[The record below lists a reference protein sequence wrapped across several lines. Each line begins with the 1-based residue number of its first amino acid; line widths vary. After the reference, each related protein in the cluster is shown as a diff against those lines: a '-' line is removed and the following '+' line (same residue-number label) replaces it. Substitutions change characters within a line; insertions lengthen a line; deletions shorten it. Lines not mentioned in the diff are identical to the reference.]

1 MKGFFSWAAVALLV
15 ASTSINYSMVSASSS
30 AASSSGNSSVI
41 RTPSGG
47 GWHK

>member
-15 ASTSINYSMVSASSS
+15 ASTSINYSMVSTSG
-30 AASSSGNSSVI
+30 AASSGNSSVV
-41 RTPSGG
+41 RTPSSG

>member
-1 MKGFFSWAAVALLV
+1 MKGFFSWAALALLV
-15 ASTSINYSMVSASSS
+15 VSTSINYSMVSTSG
-30 AASSSGNSSVI
+30 AASSSSNSSVV

>member
-1 MKGFFSWAAVALLV
+1 MKGFFSWAAMALIMIS
-15 ASTSINYSMVSASSS
+15 STINYSMVSTKSTASGG
-30 AASSSGNSSVI
+30 SGGSVV

>member
-15 ASTSINYSMVSASSS
+15 ASTSINYSMVSTSSTASK
-30 AASSSGNSSVI
+30 SGNSSVV
-41 RTPSGG
+41 RTPSSG